1 MALSIVLA
9 ALSGCGT
16 ASFAEVASSQAVPG
30 VTSAGTT
37 PPAGTAPPTTAPPTT
52 APMTTMPGA
61 AGVTPAWVT
70 PPAPAQTFVVI
81 GDSITAGL
89 SPFNDAEV
97 PGPTSWV
104 PFAEGAPLAF
114 DGGWAS
120 AGATTAAMRAGA
132 AVSGADQLV
141 LMGGTNDLLTGLDW
155 TATRANLVD
164 VVAIVGVPD
173 VLLCAIP
180 PLDQQPQARSE
191 FNVRLAELA
200 AEQGWDYVDPWTGVE
215 AAGTFVAAASED
227 GVHPT
232 PEVAAAVGDQIRGQ
246 LLLGMQG

>member
-1 MALSIVLA
+1 VR
-9 ALSGCGT
+9 
-16 ASFAEVASSQAVPG
+16 
-30 VTSAGTT
+30 
-37 PPAGTAPPTTAPPTT
+37 
-52 APMTTMPGA
+52 
-61 AGVTPAWVT
+61 
-70 PPAPAQTFVVI
+70 TFVVI

-120 AGATTAAMRAGA
+120 PGATTAAMRAGA
-132 AVSGADQLV
+132 GVSGADQLV
-141 LMGGTNDLLTGLDW
+141 VMGGTNDLLTGLDW
-155 TATRANLVD
+155 TSTRANLVD
-164 VVAIVGVPD
+164 VVATVGVPD

-215 AAGTFVAAASED
+215 AAGTFVATASED